1 VLLISEGDEI
11 NMMICTLNNISKSF
25 AGTMI
30 FEDVSME
37 IQAND
42 RIGLVGRNGS
52 GKTTLFQLISSL
64 EAPDKGAIHIK
75 KGAKIGYL
83 AQIPSYPEGT
93 SGEDV
98 LRSAFQ
104 ETVDLQH
111 KLRALEE
118 QMTVVAEDSKLN
130 KIMLEYGVLQER
142 FGFMGGYEMDASI
155 QRIANG
161 LKITH
166 LLSQP
171 FSSLSGGEQT
181 KICLGFILLQ
191 NPDLLLLDE
200 PTNHLDIF
208 SVEWLEHYLKEY
220 DGTVVA
226 ISHDRYFLDE
236 VATKIIDLE
245 DGEIH
250 TYHTNYSGFLK
261 EKEER
266 LLLEFSAYQEQ
277 QKKIKKMKEA
287 IKRLKEWA
295 NQSNPP
301 NAAMHRRAKSME
313 KALNRMEKIKR
324 PILERKAM
332 GLQFDAT
339 DRTGKDAVIMEKVSK
354 AFGTKSLFQEIDLA
368 VYFRERAAIVGQNG
382 TGKSTL
388 LKILLGKLDADSG
401 LIKLGSN
408 AKVGYLSQHIHASNP
423 NQTLIEAFR
432 EDISITLE
440 HARHV
445 LAKFLFYGPS
455 VFKKVENLS
464 GGEKMRLRLAQ
475 LMHQDI
481 NLLILDEPTNHLDI
495 DSREVLEEALED
507 FNGTILA
514 VSHDRYF
521 LNKYFEK
528 TCWLED
534 GRLVSYE
541 GNYQYA
547 RGKRE
552 ELERKKIV
560 KNIPQLVGIQNK
572 KEHSPPNGNNIKSFE
587 ELERN
592 LEDLETKIVGVE
604 AQMSNEDD
612 LQTLQNL
619 QNELTLLESKR
630 ESLYVKLE
638 EIL

>member
-1 VLLISEGDEI
+1 
-11 NMMICTLNNISKSF
+11 MMICTLNNISKSF

-30 FEDVSME
+30 FENVSME

-52 GKTTLFQLISSL
+52 GKTTLFQLISGM

-93 SGEDV
+93 TGEDV
-98 LRSAFQ
+98 LLLAFK
-104 ETVDLQH
+104 ETVELQQ
-111 KLRALEE
+111 KLRALEN
-118 QMTVVAEDSKLN
+118 QMAEVAEENHLN
-130 KIMLEYGVLQER
+130 KIMQEYGVLQER

-166 LLSQP
+166 LLPQP

-191 NPDLLLLDE
+191 NPDVLLLDE

-208 SVEWLEHYLKEY
+208 SVEWLEQYLKDY

-313 KALNRMEKIKR
+313 KALNRMEKLKR

-339 DRTGKDAVIMEKVSK
+339 DRSGKDVVIMEKVSK
-354 AFGTKSLFQEIDLA
+354 AFGTKTLFQDIDLA

-388 LKILLGKLDADSG
+388 LKILLGELDVDSG
-401 LIKLGSN
+401 LVKLGSN
-408 AKVGYLSQHIHASNP
+408 AKVGYLSQHIKASNP
-423 NQTLIEAFR
+423 KQTLIEAFR

-440 HARHV
+440 QARHV
-445 LAKFLFYGPS
+445 LAKFLFYGPA

-495 DSREVLEEALED
+495 DSREVLEEALEEFD
-507 FNGTILA
+507 GTILA

-534 GRLVSYE
+534 GEIVTFE

-547 RGKRE
+547 REKRE
-552 ELERKKIV
+552 ELERKKVVELPEIT
-560 KNIPQLVGIQNK
+560 KIEQKKKHLVSEASEKRGY
-572 KEHSPPNGNNIKSFE
+572 EEFE
-587 ELERN
+587 KQ
-592 LEDLETKIVGVE
+592 LEDLETEIVKLE
-604 AQMSNEDD
+604 TLMNNEED
-612 LQTLQNL
+612 LLTLQRL
-619 QNELTLLESKR
+619 QDELTVLETER
-630 ESLYVKLE
+630 DSLYIKLE

>member
-1 VLLISEGDEI
+1 
-11 NMMICTLNNISKSF
+11 MMICTLNNITKSF

-30 FEDVSME
+30 FENVSME

-52 GKTTLFQLISSL
+52 GKTTIFQLISGL
-64 EAPDKGAIHIK
+64 EAPDNGAIHIK

-83 AQIPSYPEGT
+83 AQIPSYPDGT
-93 SGEDV
+93 TGEDV
-98 LRSAFQ
+98 LLSAFR
-104 ETVDLQH
+104 ETVELQH
-111 KLRALEE
+111 KLRSLEK
-118 QMTVVAEDSKLN
+118 QMADVVEENELS
-130 KIMLEYGVLQER
+130 KIMHEYGVLQER
-142 FGFMGGYEMDASI
+142 YGFMGGYEMDASI

-161 LKITH
+161 LKITS
-166 LLSQP
+166 LLSQR

-191 NPDLLLLDE
+191 NPDVLLLDE

-208 SVEWLEHYLKEY
+208 SVEWLEQYLKDY

-266 LLLEFSAYQEQ
+266 LLLEFSAFQEQ

-313 KALNRMEKIKR
+313 KALNRMEKLKR

-339 DRTGKDAVIMEKVSK
+339 DRSGKDVVIMESVRKS
-354 AFGTKSLFQEIDLA
+354 FDTKDLFKNIDLA
-368 VYFRERAAIVGQNG
+368 VYFKERAAIVGQNG

-388 LKILLGKLDADSG
+388 LKILLGELEADSG
-401 LIKLGSN
+401 LVKLGSN
-408 AKVGYLSQHIHASNP
+408 VKIGYLSQHIKAGNP
-423 NQTLIEAFR
+423 SQTLIEAFR
-432 EDISITLE
+432 EDISITQE
-440 HARHV
+440 QARHV
-445 LAKFLFYGPS
+445 LAKFLFYGAS

-495 DSREVLEEALED
+495 DSREVLEEALEEFD
-507 FNGTILA
+507 GTILA

-534 GRLVSYE
+534 GVLVTYE

-552 ELERKKIV
+552 ELERKKVADLPKVVEIE
-560 KNIPQLVGIQNK
+560 K
-572 KEHSPPNGNNIKSFE
+572 KIKHSTPTSESIGFE
-587 ELERN
+587 EVEKK
-592 LEDLETKIVGVE
+592 LEDLETEI
-604 AQMSNEDD
+604 NELETLMNNEED
-612 LQTLQNL
+612 LLTLQRL
-619 QNELTLLESKR
+619 QEELTLLETKR
-630 ESLYVKLE
+630 DSLYVKLE

>member
-1 VLLISEGDEI
+1 
-11 NMMICTLNNISKSF
+11 MMICTLNNISKSF

-30 FEDVSME
+30 FEDVSIE
-37 IQAND
+37 IQTND

-52 GKTTLFQLISSL
+52 GKTTLFQLISGM

-83 AQIPSYPEGT
+83 AQIPSYPDGT
-93 SGEDV
+93 TGEDV
-98 LRSAFQ
+98 LQSAFK
-104 ETVDLQH
+104 ETVQLQH
-111 KLRALEE
+111 KLRALEK
-118 QMTVVAEDSKLN
+118 QMAEVAEENKLN
-130 KIMLEYGVLQER
+130 KIMQEYGVLQER

-161 LKITH
+161 LKITP
-166 LLSQP
+166 LLPQP

-191 NPDLLLLDE
+191 NPDVLLLDE

-208 SVEWLEHYLKEY
+208 SVEWLEQYLKDY

-277 QKKIKKMKEA
+277 QKKIKKMKDA

-301 NAAMHRRAKSME
+301 NAALHRRAKSME
-313 KALNRMEKIKR
+313 KALNRMEKLKR

-332 GLQFDAT
+332 GLQFDAA
-339 DRTGKDAVIMEKVSK
+339 DRSGKDVVIMEKVSK
-354 AFGTKSLFQEIDLA
+354 VFGKKELFKEVDLA

-388 LKILLGKLDADSG
+388 LKMLLGELEADSG
-401 LIKLGSN
+401 LVKLGSN
-408 AKVGYLSQHIHASNP
+408 AKVGYLSQHIKASNP

-440 HARHV
+440 QARHV
-445 LAKFLFYGPS
+445 LAKFLFYGPAI
-455 VFKKVENLS
+455 FKKVENLS

-481 NLLILDEPTNHLDI
+481 NFLILDEPTNHLDI
-495 DSREVLEEALED
+495 DSREVLEEALEEFD
-507 FNGTILA
+507 GTILA
-514 VSHDRYF
+514 VSHDRFF

-534 GRLVSYE
+534 GKLVTFE

-547 RGKRE
+547 REKRE
-552 ELERKKIV
+552 DLERKKVVSLPGDIV
-560 KNIPQLVGIQNK
+560 IDK
-572 KEHSPPNGNNIKSFE
+572 KKKHAVPTVNDNNNYEK
-587 ELERN
+587 LEKE
-592 LEDLETKIVGVE
+592 LEDLESEIVK
-604 AQMSNEDD
+604 
-612 LQTLQNL
+612 LQTLMVNEEDLLTL
-619 QNELTLLESKR
+619 QRLQDELTVLEAER
-630 ESLYVKLE
+630 DSLYLKLE

>member
-1 VLLISEGDEI
+1 
-11 NMMICTLNNISKSF
+11 MMICTLNNISKSF

-30 FEDVSME
+30 FENVSME
-37 IQAND
+37 IQAHD

-52 GKTTLFQLISSL
+52 GKTTLFQLISGL

-83 AQIPSYPEGT
+83 AQIPSYPDGT
-93 SGEDV
+93 TGEDV
-98 LRSAFQ
+98 LLSAFK
-104 ETVDLQH
+104 ETVELQH
-111 KLRALEE
+111 KLRALEN
-118 QMTVVAEDSKLN
+118 QMAEVAEENQLN
-130 KIMLEYGVLQER
+130 KIMKEYGVLQER
-142 FGFMGGYEMDASI
+142 FGFMGGYEMDSSI

-191 NPDLLLLDE
+191 NPDVLLLDE

-208 SVEWLEHYLKEY
+208 SVEWLEQYLKDY

-245 DGEIH
+245 DGEIQ

-313 KALNRMEKIKR
+313 KALNRMEKLKR

-332 GLQFDAT
+332 GLQFDSA
-339 DRTGKDAVIMEKVSK
+339 DRSGKDVVIMEKVSK
-354 AFGTKSLFQEIDLA
+354 EFGTKTLFQEIDLA

-388 LKILLGKLDADSG
+388 LKILLGELDADSG
-401 LIKLGSN
+401 LVKLGSN
-408 AKVGYLSQHIHASNP
+408 AKVGYLSQHIKASNP
-423 NQTLIEAFR
+423 KQTLIEAFR

-440 HARHV
+440 QARHV
-445 LAKFLFYGPS
+445 LAKFLFYGPA

-495 DSREVLEEALED
+495 DSREVLEEALDEFD
-507 FNGTILA
+507 GTIIA

-534 GRLVSYE
+534 GELVTFE

-552 ELERKKIV
+552 ELERKKVVNLPEVIV
-560 KNIPQLVGIQNK
+560 MERKKNHAVPTL
-572 KEHSPPNGNNIKSFE
+572 NNNQSYEK
-587 ELERN
+587 LEN
-592 LEDLETKIVGVE
+592 ELEDLETEIVKLETLMV
-604 AQMSNEDD
+604 NEED
-612 LQTLQNL
+612 LLILQRL
-619 QNELTLLESKR
+619 QDELTVLETQR
-630 ESLYVKLE
+630 DSLYMKLE

>member
-1 VLLISEGDEI
+1 
-11 NMMICTLNNISKSF
+11 MMICTLNNISKSF

-30 FEDVSME
+30 FENVSME

-52 GKTTLFQLISSL
+52 GKTTIFQLISGL

-75 KGAKIGYL
+75 KGTKIGYL
-83 AQIPSYPEGT
+83 AQIPFYPDGT
-93 SGEDV
+93 TGEDV
-98 LRSAFQ
+98 LLSAFR
-104 ETVDLQH
+104 ETVELQH
-111 KLRALEE
+111 KLRSLEY
-118 QMTVVAEDSKLN
+118 QMTEVGEENELN
-130 KIMLEYGVLQER
+130 KIMQEYGVLQER
-142 FGFMGGYEMDASI
+142 FGFMGGYDMDASI

-161 LKITH
+161 LKITS

-191 NPDLLLLDE
+191 KPDVLLLDE

-208 SVEWLEHYLKEY
+208 SVEWLEQYLKEY

-245 DGEIH
+245 DREIH

-313 KALNRMEKIKR
+313 KALNRMEKLKR

-339 DRTGKDAVIMEKVSK
+339 DRSGKDVVIMESVRKS
-354 AFGTKSLFQEIDLA
+354 FNTKDLFKNIDLA

-388 LKILLGKLDADSG
+388 LKILLGELKADNG
-401 LIKLGSN
+401 LVKLGSN
-408 AKVGYLSQHIHASNP
+408 VKVGYLSQHIKASNP
-423 NQTLIEAFR
+423 SQTLIEAFR

-440 HARHV
+440 QARHV

-495 DSREVLEEALED
+495 DSREVLEEALDEFD
-507 FNGTILA
+507 GTILA

-534 GRLVSYE
+534 GILVTYE

-552 ELERKKIV
+552 ELERKKVADLPKVAEIE
-560 KNIPQLVGIQNK
+560 K
-572 KEHSPPNGNNIKSFE
+572 KIKHSAPNSSSIDFE
-587 ELERN
+587 EVEKKLV
-592 LEDLETKIVGVE
+592 DLETEI
-604 AQMSNEDD
+604 NELETLMNNEGD
-612 LQTLQNL
+612 LLTLQRL
-619 QNELTLLESKR
+619 LEELTLLETER
-630 ESLYVKLE
+630 DSLYLKLE

>member
-1 VLLISEGDEI
+1 
-11 NMMICTLNNISKSF
+11 MMICTLNNISKSF

-75 KGAKIGYL
+75 KGTKIGYL
-83 AQIPSYPEGT
+83 AQIPSFPEGT
-93 SGEDV
+93 TGEDV

-104 ETVDLQH
+104 EIVDLQH
-111 KLRALEE
+111 KLRVLEE
-118 QMTVVAEDSKLN
+118 QMTVVTEESKLN
-130 KIMLEYGVLQER
+130 KIMNEYGVLQER

-171 FSSLSGGEQT
+171 FPSLSGGEQT

-208 SVEWLEHYLKEY
+208 SVEWLEQYLKEY

-236 VATKIIDLE
+236 VVTKIIDLE

-261 EKEER
+261 EKEEK

-277 QKKIKKMKEA
+277 QKKIKRMKEA

-339 DRTGKDAVIMEKVSK
+339 DRSGKDVVILEKVHKS
-354 AFGTKSLFQEIDLA
+354 FGKKNLFKDIDLA
-368 VYFRERAAIVGQNG
+368 IYFRERAAIVGQNG

-388 LKILLGKLDADSG
+388 LKISLGELEADSG
-401 LIKLGSN
+401 SAKLGSN
-408 AKVGYLSQHIHASNP
+408 VKVGYLSQHIEASNP

-440 HARHV
+440 QARHV

-507 FNGTILA
+507 FDGTILA
-514 VSHDRYF
+514 VSHDRFF

-534 GRLVSYE
+534 GRLVTFE

-552 ELERKKIV
+552 ELERKKV
-560 KNIPQLVGIQNK
+560 VNLPDFIQTQKK
-572 KEHSPPNGNNIKSFE
+572 KEHLPPNTTKNKSFE
-587 ELERN
+587 EIEKD
-592 LEDLETKIVGVE
+592 LEDLETEIVELE
-604 AQMSNEDD
+604 AQMSNEED
-612 LQTLQNL
+612 LQTLQRL
-619 QNELTLLESKR
+619 QDELTLLESKR
-630 ESLYVKLE
+630 DSLYVTLE

>member
-1 VLLISEGDEI
+1 
-11 NMMICTLNNISKSF
+11 MMICTLNNISKSF

-30 FEDVSME
+30 FENVSME

-52 GKTTLFQLISSL
+52 GKTTLFQLISGM
-64 EAPDKGAIHIK
+64 EAPDKGAIHVK

-83 AQIPSYPEGT
+83 AQIPSYPAGT
-93 SGEDV
+93 TGEDV
-98 LRSAFQ
+98 LLLAFK
-104 ETVDLQH
+104 ETVELQQ
-111 KLRALEE
+111 KLRTLEN
-118 QMTVVAEDSKLN
+118 QMAEVAEDNQLN
-130 KIMLEYGVLQER
+130 KIMQEYGVLQER

-161 LKITH
+161 LKIAH
-166 LLSQP
+166 LLPQP

-191 NPDLLLLDE
+191 NPDVLLLDE

-208 SVEWLEHYLKEY
+208 SVEWLEQYLKEY

-250 TYHTNYSGFLK
+250 TYHNNYSGFLK

-313 KALNRMEKIKR
+313 KALNRMEKLKR

-339 DRTGKDAVIMEKVSK
+339 DRSGKDVVILEKVRK
-354 AFGTKSLFQEIDLA
+354 AFGKNELFKEVDLA

-388 LKILLGKLDADSG
+388 LKMLLGELDADSG
-401 LIKLGSN
+401 LLKLGSN
-408 AKVGYLSQHIHASNP
+408 AKVGYLSQHIKPSNP

-440 HARHV
+440 QARHV
-445 LAKFLFYGPS
+445 LAKFLFYGPA

-495 DSREVLEEALED
+495 DSREVLEEALEEFD
-507 FNGTILA
+507 GTILA
-514 VSHDRYF
+514 VSHDRFF

-534 GRLVSYE
+534 GKLVTYE

-547 RGKRE
+547 REKRE
-552 ELERKKIV
+552 ELEREKVVPLPKIIEME
-560 KNIPQLVGIQNK
+560 KNK
-572 KEHSPPNGNNIKSFE
+572 KYAVPAVEDNKTYE
-587 ELERN
+587 KLEMK
-592 LEDLETKIVGVE
+592 LEDLETEIVKLE
-604 AQMSNEDD
+604 TLMNNEED
-612 LQTLQNL
+612 LLTLQKL
-619 QNELTLLESKR
+619 QDELTVLER
-630 ESLYVKLE
+630 ERDSLYIKLE

>member
-1 VLLISEGDEI
+1 
-11 NMMICTLNNISKSF
+11 MMICTLNNISKSF

-30 FEDVSME
+30 FENVSME
-37 IQAND
+37 IQAHD

-52 GKTTLFQLISSL
+52 GKTTLFQLISGL

-83 AQIPSYPEGT
+83 AQIPSYSDGT
-93 SGEDV
+93 TGEDV
-98 LRSAFQ
+98 LLSAFK
-104 ETVDLQH
+104 ETVELQH
-111 KLRALEE
+111 KLRALEN
-118 QMTVVAEDSKLN
+118 QMAEVAEENQLN
-130 KIMLEYGVLQER
+130 KIMKEYGVLQER

-191 NPDLLLLDE
+191 NPDVLLLDE

-208 SVEWLEHYLKEY
+208 SVEWLEQYLKDY

-245 DGEIH
+245 DGEIQ

-313 KALNRMEKIKR
+313 KALNRMEKLKR

-332 GLQFDAT
+332 GLQFDSA
-339 DRTGKDAVIMEKVSK
+339 DRSGKDVVIMEKVSK
-354 AFGTKSLFQEIDLA
+354 EFGTKTLFQEIDLA

-388 LKILLGKLDADSG
+388 LKILLGELDADSG
-401 LIKLGSN
+401 LVKLGSN
-408 AKVGYLSQHIHASNP
+408 AKVGYLSQHIKASNP
-423 NQTLIEAFR
+423 KQTLIEAFR

-440 HARHV
+440 QARHV
-445 LAKFLFYGPS
+445 LAKFLFYGPA

-495 DSREVLEEALED
+495 DSREVLEEALDEFD
-507 FNGTILA
+507 GTIIA

-534 GRLVSYE
+534 GELVTFE

-552 ELERKKIV
+552 ELEREKVVNLPEVIVMERKKNHAV
-560 KNIPQLVGIQNK
+560 PTL
-572 KEHSPPNGNNIKSFE
+572 NNNQSYEK
-587 ELERN
+587 LEN
-592 LEDLETKIVGVE
+592 ELEDLETEIVKLETLMV
-604 AQMSNEDD
+604 NEED
-612 LQTLQNL
+612 LLILQRL
-619 QNELTLLESKR
+619 QDELTVLETQR
-630 ESLYVKLE
+630 DSLYMKLE

>member
-1 VLLISEGDEI
+1 
-11 NMMICTLNNISKSF
+11 MMICTLNNISKSF

-30 FEDVSME
+30 FENVSME

-52 GKTTLFQLISSL
+52 GKTTIFQLISGL

-75 KGAKIGYL
+75 KGTKIGYL
-83 AQIPSYPEGT
+83 AQIPFYPDGT
-93 SGEDV
+93 TGEDV
-98 LRSAFQ
+98 LLSAFR
-104 ETVDLQH
+104 ETVELQH
-111 KLRALEE
+111 KLRSLEY
-118 QMTVVAEDSKLN
+118 QMTEVGEENELN
-130 KIMLEYGVLQER
+130 KIMQEYGVLQER
-142 FGFMGGYEMDASI
+142 FGFMGGYDMDASI

-161 LKITH
+161 LKITS

-191 NPDLLLLDE
+191 KPDVLLLDE

-208 SVEWLEHYLKEY
+208 SVEWLEQYLKEY

-313 KALNRMEKIKR
+313 KALNRMEKLKR

-339 DRTGKDAVIMEKVSK
+339 DRSGKDVVKMESVRKS
-354 AFGTKSLFQEIDLA
+354 FNTKDLFKNIDLA

-388 LKILLGKLDADSG
+388 LKILLGELKADNG
-401 LIKLGSN
+401 LVKLGSN
-408 AKVGYLSQHIHASNP
+408 VKVGYLSQHIKASNP
-423 NQTLIEAFR
+423 SQTLIEAFR

-440 HARHV
+440 QARHV

-495 DSREVLEEALED
+495 DSREVLEEALEEFD
-507 FNGTILA
+507 GTILA

-534 GRLVSYE
+534 GILVTYE

-552 ELERKKIV
+552 ELERKKVADLPKVVEIE
-560 KNIPQLVGIQNK
+560 K
-572 KEHSPPNGNNIKSFE
+572 KIKHSAPNSSSIDFE
-587 ELERN
+587 EVEKK
-592 LEDLETKIVGVE
+592 LEDLETDI
-604 AQMSNEDD
+604 NEMETLMNNEED
-612 LQTLQNL
+612 LLTLQRM
-619 QNELTLLESKR
+619 QEELTLLETER
-630 ESLYVKLE
+630 DSLYLKLE

>member
-1 VLLISEGDEI
+1 
-11 NMMICTLNNISKSF
+11 MMICTLNNISKSF

-30 FEDVSME
+30 FENVSME
-37 IQAND
+37 IQAHD

-52 GKTTLFQLISSL
+52 GKTTLFQLISGL

-75 KGAKIGYL
+75 KGVKIGYL
-83 AQIPSYPEGT
+83 AQIPSYPDGT
-93 SGEDV
+93 TGEDV
-98 LRSAFQ
+98 LLSAFK
-104 ETVDLQH
+104 ETVELQH
-111 KLRALEE
+111 KLRALEN
-118 QMTVVAEDSKLN
+118 QMAEVAEENQLN
-130 KIMLEYGVLQER
+130 KIMKEYGVLQER
-142 FGFMGGYEMDASI
+142 FGFMGGYEMDSSI

-166 LLSQP
+166 LLPQP

-191 NPDLLLLDE
+191 NPDVLLLDE
-200 PTNHLDIF
+200 PTNHLDVF
-208 SVEWLEHYLKEY
+208 SVEWLEQYLKDY

-245 DGEIH
+245 DGEIQ

-313 KALNRMEKIKR
+313 KALNRMEKLKR

-332 GLQFDAT
+332 GLQFDSA
-339 DRTGKDAVIMEKVSK
+339 DRSGKDVVIMEKVSK
-354 AFGTKSLFQEIDLA
+354 EFGTKTLFQEIDLA
-368 VYFRERAAIVGQNG
+368 IYFRERAAIVGQNG

-388 LKILLGKLDADSG
+388 LKILLGELDADSG
-401 LIKLGSN
+401 LVKLGSN
-408 AKVGYLSQHIHASNP
+408 AKVGYLSQHIKASNP
-423 NQTLIEAFR
+423 KQTLIEAFR

-440 HARHV
+440 QARHV
-445 LAKFLFYGPS
+445 LAKFLFYGPA

-495 DSREVLEEALED
+495 DSREVLEEALDEFD
-507 FNGTILA
+507 GTIIA

-534 GRLVSYE
+534 GELVTFE

-552 ELERKKIV
+552 ELEREKAG
-560 KNIPQLVGIQNK
+560 GIQNK
-572 KEHSPPNGNNIKSFE
+572 LNSHSENGHKGRAKEKAANIGTAKKNHKF
-587 ELERN
+587 
-592 LEDLETKIVGVE
+592 
-604 AQMSNEDD
+604 
-612 LQTLQNL
+612 
-619 QNELTLLESKR
+619 
-630 ESLYVKLE
+630 
-638 EIL
+638 

>member
-1 VLLISEGDEI
+1 
-11 NMMICTLNNISKSF
+11 MMICTLNNISKSF
-25 AGTMI
+25 AGTLI
-30 FEDVSME
+30 FDNVSME

-52 GKTTLFQLISSL
+52 GKTTIFQLISGL

-83 AQIPSYPEGT
+83 AQIPSYPDGT
-93 SGEDV
+93 TGEDV
-98 LRSAFQ
+98 LLSAFQ
-104 ETVDLQH
+104 ETVELQH
-111 KLRALEE
+111 KLRYLEN
-118 QMTVVAEDSKLN
+118 QMSKVAEENELN
-130 KIMLEYGVLQER
+130 KIMQEYGVLQER

-161 LKITH
+161 LNITT

-191 NPDLLLLDE
+191 NPDVLLLDE

-208 SVEWLEHYLKEY
+208 SVEWLEQYLRDY

-236 VATKIIDLE
+236 IATKIIDLE

-250 TYHTNYSGFLK
+250 TYHTNYSDFLK

-301 NAAMHRRAKSME
+301 NSAMHRRAKSME
-313 KALNRMEKIKR
+313 KALNRMEKLKR

-332 GLQFDAT
+332 DLQFDAT
-339 DRTGKDAVIMEKVSK
+339 DRSGKDVVIMEGICKS
-354 AFGTKSLFQEIDLA
+354 FDTKNLFQNIDLA
-368 VYFRERAAIVGQNG
+368 VYVRERAAIVGQNG

-388 LKILLGKLDADSG
+388 LKLLLGELEADSG
-401 LIKLGSN
+401 VVKLGSN
-408 AKVGYLSQHIHASNP
+408 VKAGYLSQHIKASNP
-423 NQTLIEAFR
+423 SQTLIEAFR
-432 EDISITLE
+432 EEISITLE
-440 HARHV
+440 QARHV

-495 DSREVLEEALED
+495 DSREVLEEALEEFD
-507 FNGTILA
+507 GTILA

-528 TCWLED
+528 TCWLEN
-534 GRLVSYE
+534 GMLVTYE

-552 ELERKKIV
+552 ELERKKEANLPKVVEIE
-560 KNIPQLVGIQNK
+560 KEKEK
-572 KEHSPPNGNNIKSFE
+572 KSKHSAPNSSSIGFE
-587 ELERN
+587 EVEKK
-592 LEDLETKIVGVE
+592 LEDLETRMDELETLMHKE
-604 AQMSNEDD
+604 ED
-612 LQTLQNL
+612 LLTLQRL
-619 QNELTLLESKR
+619 QEELILLESER
-630 ESLYVKLE
+630 DSLYLTLE

>member
-1 VLLISEGDEI
+1 
-11 NMMICTLNNISKSF
+11 MMICTLNNISKSF

-42 RIGLVGRNGS
+42 RIGLVGKNGS

-75 KGAKIGYL
+75 KGARIGYL

-93 SGEDV
+93 TGEDV

-104 ETVDLQH
+104 ETLDLQH

-118 QMTVVAEDSKLN
+118 QMTVVAEESKLN

-354 AFGTKSLFQEIDLA
+354 AFGTKALFQEIDLA

>member
-1 VLLISEGDEI
+1 
-11 NMMICTLNNISKSF
+11 MMICTLNNISKSF

-52 GKTTLFQLISSL
+52 GKTTLFQLISGM
-64 EAPDKGAIHIK
+64 EAPDTGAIHIK

-83 AQIPSYPEGT
+83 AQIPSYPDGT
-93 SGEDV
+93 TGEDV
-98 LRSAFQ
+98 LLSAFK
-104 ETVDLQH
+104 ETVELQH
-111 KLRALEE
+111 KLRALET
-118 QMTVVAEDSKLN
+118 QMAEIAEENQLN
-130 KIMLEYGVLQER
+130 KIMQEYGVLQER
-142 FGFMGGYEMDASI
+142 FSFMGGYEMDASI

-161 LKITH
+161 LKITQ
-166 LLSQP
+166 LLPQP
-171 FSSLSGGEQT
+171 FSSLSGGEKT
-181 KICLGFILLQ
+181 KICLGYILLQ
-191 NPDLLLLDE
+191 TPDVLLLDE

-208 SVEWLEHYLKEY
+208 SVEWLEQYLKEY
-220 DGTVVA
+220 NGTVVA

-301 NAAMHRRAKSME
+301 NAALHRRAKSME
-313 KALNRMEKIKR
+313 KALNRMEKVKR

-339 DRTGKDAVIMEKVSK
+339 DRSGKDVVIMEKVSK
-354 AFGTKSLFQEIDLA
+354 AFGKKELFKEVDLA

-388 LKILLGKLDADSG
+388 LKMLLGELDADSG
-401 LIKLGSN
+401 IVKLGSN
-408 AKVGYLSQHIHASNP
+408 AKVGYLSQHIKASNP
-423 NQTLIEAFR
+423 TQTLIEAFR

-440 HARHV
+440 QARHV
-445 LAKFLFYGPS
+445 LAKFLFYGPA

-481 NLLILDEPTNHLDI
+481 NFLILDEPTNHLDI
-495 DSREVLEEALED
+495 DSREVLEEALEEFD
-507 FNGTILA
+507 GTILA

-528 TCWLED
+528 TCWLESQS
-534 GRLVSYE
+534 LVTYE

-547 RGKRE
+547 RGKQE
-552 ELERKKIV
+552 ELEREKVVNLQEVIVMEKK
-560 KNIPQLVGIQNK
+560 KNHAVPTLNSKQSYEKLE
-572 KEHSPPNGNNIKSFE
+572 KE
-587 ELERN
+587 
-592 LEDLETKIVGVE
+592 LEDLETEMVRLETLMV
-604 AQMSNEDD
+604 NEED
-612 LQTLQNL
+612 LLTLQKL
-619 QNELTLLESKR
+619 QDELTVLETKR
-630 ESLYVKLE
+630 NSLYLRLE

>member
-1 VLLISEGDEI
+1 
-11 NMMICTLNNISKSF
+11 MMICTLNNISKSF

-37 IQAND
+37 IQKKD

-52 GKTTLFQLISSL
+52 GKTTIFQLISGM
-64 EAPDKGAIHIK
+64 ETPDKGAIHIR

-93 SGEDV
+93 TGEDV
-98 LRSAFQ
+98 LRSAFA
-104 ETVDLQH
+104 ETVELQQ

-118 QMTVVAEDSKLN
+118 QMACVTDENRLDR
-130 KIMLEYGVLQER
+130 IMQEYGVLQER

-161 LKITH
+161 LKIAP
-166 LLSQP
+166 LLPQH
-171 FSSLSGGEQT
+171 FGSLSGGEQT
-181 KICLGFILLQ
+181 KVCLGFILLK
-191 NPDLLLLDE
+191 NPDVLLLDE

-208 SVEWLEHYLKEY
+208 SVEWLEQYLKDYE
-220 DGTVVA
+220 GTVVA

-245 DGEIH
+245 DGEVH
-250 TYHTNYSGFLK
+250 VYHTNYSGFIK

-266 LLLEFSAYQEQ
+266 LLLEFAAYQEQ
-277 QKKIKKMKEA
+277 QKKIKKMRET

-301 NAAMHRRAKSME
+301 NAALHRRAKSME
-313 KALNRMEKIKR
+313 KALERIEKLKR
-324 PILERKAM
+324 PILERKTM
-332 GLQFDAT
+332 GLQFDGS
-339 DRTGKDAVIMEKVSK
+339 DRSGKDVVILKEVSK
-354 AFGTKSLFQEIDLA
+354 SFNKKDLFRSISLA

-388 LKILLGKLDADSG
+388 LKIVLGDLQADSG
-401 LIKLGSN
+401 VVKLGSN
-408 AKVGYLSQHIHASNP
+408 VKIGYLSQHVQATKP

-440 HARHV
+440 QARHV
-445 LAKFLFYGPS
+445 LAKFLFYGPA

-475 LMHQDI
+475 LMHHDI

-507 FNGTILA
+507 FDGTILA

-521 LNKYFEK
+521 LNQYFEK

-534 GRLVSYE
+534 GEIVTYE

-552 ELERKKIV
+552 ELLERKKDINSEDRTCSGQGEKRM
-560 KNIPQLVGIQNK
+560 KNNSQPLHTQVPEKVTG
-572 KEHSPPNGNNIKSFE
+572 FE
-587 ELERN
+587 ELEYKLEQIETAMIEIEDRMN
-592 LEDLETKIVGVE
+592 REEDLI
-604 AQMSNEDD
+604 M
-612 LQTLQNL
+612 LQ
-619 QNELTLLESKR
+619 ELHEEFSLKQSER
-630 ESLYVKLE
+630 EELYSQLDKVL
-638 EIL
+638 

>member
-1 VLLISEGDEI
+1 
-11 NMMICTLNNISKSF
+11 MMICTLNNISKSF

-30 FEDVSME
+30 FENVSME
-37 IQAND
+37 IQAHD

-52 GKTTLFQLISSL
+52 GKTTIFQLISGL

-75 KGAKIGYL
+75 KGSKIGYL
-83 AQIPSYPEGT
+83 AQIPSYPDGT
-93 SGEDV
+93 TGEDV
-98 LRSAFQ
+98 LLSAFK
-104 ETVDLQH
+104 ETVELQH
-111 KLRALEE
+111 KLRALEN
-118 QMTVVAEDSKLN
+118 QMAEIAEENQLN
-130 KIMLEYGVLQER
+130 KIMKEYGVLQER

-166 LLSQP
+166 LLPQP

-191 NPDLLLLDE
+191 NPDVLLLDE

-208 SVEWLEHYLKEY
+208 SVEWLEQYLKDY

-245 DGEIH
+245 DGEIQ

-313 KALNRMEKIKR
+313 KALNRMEKLKR

-332 GLQFDAT
+332 GLQFDSA
-339 DRTGKDAVIMEKVSK
+339 DRSGKDVVIMEKVSK
-354 AFGTKSLFQEIDLA
+354 KFGTKTLFQEIDLA
-368 VYFRERAAIVGQNG
+368 IYFRERAAIVGQNG

-388 LKILLGKLDADSG
+388 LKILLGELDADSG
-401 LIKLGSN
+401 LVKLGSN
-408 AKVGYLSQHIHASNP
+408 AKVGYLSQHIKASNP
-423 NQTLIEAFR
+423 KQTLIEAFR

-440 HARHV
+440 QARHV
-445 LAKFLFYGPS
+445 LAKFLFYGPA

-495 DSREVLEEALED
+495 DSREVLEEALDEFD
-507 FNGTILA
+507 GTIIA

-534 GRLVSYE
+534 GELVTFE

-552 ELERKKIV
+552 ELEREKAG
-560 KNIPQLVGIQNK
+560 GIQNK
-572 KEHSPPNGNNIKSFE
+572 LNSHSENGHKGRAKEKAANIGTAKKTISFE
-587 ELERN
+587 QLE
-592 LEDLETKIVGVE
+592 
-604 AQMSNEDD
+604 
-612 LQTLQNL
+612 QNL
-619 QNELTLLESKR
+619 QLLENAMEQLELKMND
-630 ESLYVKLE
+630 EKDLAALQKLHEDYNNKLE
-638 EIL
+638 ESEKIYSQLDNLY

>member
-1 VLLISEGDEI
+1 
-11 NMMICTLNNISKSF
+11 MMICTLNNISKSF

-30 FEDVSME
+30 FENVSME
-37 IQAND
+37 IQVND

-52 GKTTLFQLISSL
+52 GKTTIFRLISGM

-83 AQIPSYPEGT
+83 AQIPSYPDGT
-93 SGEDV
+93 TGEDV
-98 LRSAFQ
+98 LLSAFR
-104 ETVDLQH
+104 ETVELQH
-111 KLRALEE
+111 KLRFLEH
-118 QMTVVAEDSKLN
+118 QMTVVGEENELN
-130 KIMLEYGVLQER
+130 KIMQEYGVLQER

-161 LKITH
+161 LKITS

-171 FSSLSGGEQT
+171 FASLSGGEQT
-181 KICLGFILLQ
+181 KICLGYILLQ
-191 NPDLLLLDE
+191 NPDVLLLDE

-208 SVEWLEHYLKEY
+208 SVEWLEQYLKDY
-220 DGTVVA
+220 AGTVVA

-313 KALNRMEKIKR
+313 KALNRMEKLKR

-339 DRTGKDAVIMEKVSK
+339 DRSGKDVVVMENVRKS
-354 AFGTKSLFQEIDLA
+354 FDTKDLFKNIDLS

-388 LKILLGKLDADSG
+388 LKILLGELEADSG
-401 LIKLGSN
+401 LVKLGSN
-408 AKVGYLSQHIHASNP
+408 VKVGYLSQHIKASNP
-423 NQTLIEAFR
+423 SQTLIEAFR

-440 HARHV
+440 QARHV

-495 DSREVLEEALED
+495 DSREVLEEALEEFD
-507 FNGTILA
+507 GTILA

-534 GRLVSYE
+534 GMLVTYE

-552 ELERKKIV
+552 ELERKKVADFPKVVEIE
-560 KNIPQLVGIQNK
+560 K
-572 KEHSPPNGNNIKSFE
+572 KIKHSAPNSSSNGFE
-587 ELERN
+587 EVEKK
-592 LEDLETKIVGVE
+592 LEDLETEI
-604 AQMSNEDD
+604 NELETLMNNEED
-612 LQTLQNL
+612 LLTLQRL
-619 QNELTLLESKR
+619 QEELTLLETER
-630 ESLYVKLE
+630 DSLYLKLE

>member
-1 VLLISEGDEI
+1 
-11 NMMICTLNNISKSF
+11 MMICTLNNISKSF

-30 FEDVSME
+30 FENVSME

-52 GKTTLFQLISSL
+52 GKTTLFQLISGM

-83 AQIPSYPEGT
+83 AQIPSYPVGT
-93 SGEDV
+93 KGEDV
-98 LRSAFQ
+98 LLLAFK
-104 ETVDLQH
+104 ETVELQK
-111 KLRALEE
+111 KLRTLEN
-118 QMTVVAEDSKLN
+118 QMAEVAEDNQLN
-130 KIMLEYGVLQER
+130 KIMQEYGVLQER

-166 LLSQP
+166 LLPQP

-191 NPDLLLLDE
+191 NPDVLLLDE

-208 SVEWLEHYLKEY
+208 SVEWLEQYLKDY

-313 KALNRMEKIKR
+313 KALNRMEKLKR

-339 DRTGKDAVIMEKVSK
+339 DRSGKDAVIMEKVSK
-354 AFGTKSLFQEIDLA
+354 SFGAKPLFQEIDLA

-388 LKILLGKLDADSG
+388 LKLLLGELDADSG
-401 LIKLGSN
+401 LMKLGSN
-408 AKVGYLSQHIHASNP
+408 AKVGYLSQHIKASNP

-432 EDISITLE
+432 ENISITLE
-440 HARHV
+440 QARHV
-445 LAKFLFYGPS
+445 LAKFLFYGPA

-495 DSREVLEEALED
+495 DSREVLEEALEEFD
-507 FNGTILA
+507 GTILA
-514 VSHDRYF
+514 VSHDRFF

-534 GRLVSYE
+534 GKLVTYE

-547 RGKRE
+547 REKRE
-552 ELERKKIV
+552 ELEREKVVSLPQVTKVDKKIRDTV
-560 KNIPQLVGIQNK
+560 PAVND
-572 KEHSPPNGNNIKSFE
+572 KSYEKLEMELE
-587 ELERN
+587 ELETKIAE
-592 LEDLETKIVGVE
+592 LENRMVNEEDLLELQRLQDVLTDLETKR
-604 AQMSNEDD
+604 D
-612 LQTLQNL
+612 
-619 QNELTLLESKR
+619 
-630 ESLYVKLE
+630 SLYSKLE
-638 EIL
+638 EII

>member
-1 VLLISEGDEI
+1 
-11 NMMICTLNNISKSF
+11 MMICTLNNISKSF

-30 FEDVSME
+30 FENVSME

-42 RIGLVGRNGS
+42 RVGLVGRNGS
-52 GKTTLFQLISSL
+52 GKTTLFQLISGL

-83 AQIPSYPEGT
+83 AQIPSYPDRT
-93 SGEDV
+93 TGEDV
-98 LRSAFQ
+98 LLSAFK
-104 ETVDLQH
+104 ETVELQH
-111 KLRALEE
+111 KLRALEN
-118 QMTVVAEDSKLN
+118 QMAEVAEENQLN
-130 KIMLEYGVLQER
+130 KIMKEYGVLQER
-142 FGFMGGYEMDASI
+142 FGFIGGYEMDASI

-166 LLSQP
+166 LLPQP

-181 KICLGFILLQ
+181 KICLGYILLQ
-191 NPDLLLLDE
+191 NPDVLLLDE

-208 SVEWLEHYLKEY
+208 SVEWLEQYLKDY

-313 KALNRMEKIKR
+313 KALNRMEKLKR

-332 GLQFDAT
+332 GLQFDSA
-339 DRTGKDAVIMEKVSK
+339 DRSGKDVVIMEKVSK
-354 AFGTKSLFQEIDLA
+354 AFDKKELFKEIDLS

-388 LKILLGKLDADSG
+388 LKILLGELDADSG
-401 LIKLGSN
+401 LVKLGSN
-408 AKVGYLSQHIHASNP
+408 AKVGYLSQHIKASNP
-423 NQTLIEAFR
+423 KQTLIESFR

-440 HARHV
+440 QARHV
-445 LAKFLFYGPS
+445 LAKFLFYGPA

-495 DSREVLEEALED
+495 DSREVLEEALDEFD
-507 FNGTILA
+507 GTIIA

-534 GRLVSYE
+534 GELVTFE

-547 RGKRE
+547 RDKRE
-552 ELERKKIV
+552 ELERKKVVELPEII
-560 KNIPQLVGIQNK
+560 KIEQK
-572 KEHSPPNGNNIKSFE
+572 KKQSISEASEKSDYEEFE
-587 ELERN
+587 KQ
-592 LEDLETKIVGVE
+592 LEDLETEIVKLE
-604 AQMSNEDD
+604 TLMNNEED
-612 LQTLQNL
+612 LLTLQRL
-619 QNELTLLESKR
+619 QDELTILETER
-630 ESLYVKLE
+630 DSLYVKLE

>member
-1 VLLISEGDEI
+1 
-11 NMMICTLNNISKSF
+11 MMICTLNNISKSF

-30 FEDVSME
+30 FEGVSME

-64 EAPDKGAIHIK
+64 EAPDKGAIHIR
-75 KGAKIGYL
+75 KGTKIGYL
-83 AQIPSYPEGT
+83 AQIPSFPEGT
-93 SGEDV
+93 TGEDV

-104 ETVDLQH
+104 EIVDLQH
-111 KLRALEE
+111 KLRVLEE
-118 QMTVVAEDSKLN
+118 QMTVVAEESKLN
-130 KIMLEYGVLQER
+130 KIMNEYGVLQER

-171 FSSLSGGEQT
+171 FPSLSGGEQT

-208 SVEWLEHYLKEY
+208 SVEWLEQYLKEY

-339 DRTGKDAVIMEKVSK
+339 DRSGKDVVILEKVHKS
-354 AFGTKSLFQEIDLA
+354 FGKKDLFKDIDLA
-368 VYFRERAAIVGQNG
+368 IYFRERAAIVGQNG
-382 TGKSTL
+382 TGKSSL
-388 LKILLGKLDADSG
+388 LKMLLGKLDADSG
-401 LIKLGSN
+401 LVKLGSN
-408 AKVGYLSQHIHASNP
+408 VKVGYLSQHIEASNP

-440 HARHV
+440 QARHV

-507 FNGTILA
+507 FDGTILA
-514 VSHDRYF
+514 VSHDRFF

-534 GRLVSYE
+534 GRLVTFE

-552 ELERKKIV
+552 ELERKKV
-560 KNIPQLVGIQNK
+560 VNLPDFIQTQKK
-572 KEHSPPNGNNIKSFE
+572 KEHLPPNTTKNKSFE
-587 ELERN
+587 EIEKD
-592 LEDLETKIVGVE
+592 LEDLETEIVELE
-604 AQMSNEDD
+604 AQMSNEED
-612 LQTLQNL
+612 LQTLQRL
-619 QNELTLLESKR
+619 QDELTLLESKR
-630 ESLYVKLE
+630 DSLYVTLE